1 MDLLKAL
8 NINIPSLKQL
18 FGVKNENS
26 LDSVLSGNI
35 PNNRLVK
42 PNETSPMFG
51 GTLSTKNNS
60 APIEALIKGSNESIK
75 NKLIEI
81 ANKFNINPNAVY
93 KIISDNKY
101 GGISGKV
108 SLSALGI
115 PAVFGAGLA
124 GAGSILNSSF
134 KLSKEIDEQVKS
146 ELKRIDL
153 ETQVKKITNIK
164 KNTMPIIN
172 KTTITPEQPL

>member
-18 FGVKNENS
+18 FGVKDENN
-26 LDSVLSGNI
+26 LDSVLAGNI
-35 PNNRLVK
+35 PNNRLV
-42 PNETSPMFG
+42 NQSEASPMFG
-51 GTLSTKNNS
+51 GALSAKSNS

-75 NKLIEI
+75 NQLIEI
-81 ANKFNINPNAVY
+81 ANKFGVDQNVVY

-108 SLSALGI
+108 ALSALGI
-115 PAVFGAGLA
+115 PAVIGTGLA

-134 KLSKEIDEQVKS
+134 KLSKEID
-146 ELKRIDL
+146 
-153 ETQVKKITNIK
+153 
-164 KNTMPIIN
+164 
-172 KTTITPEQPL
+172 